1 VTPPTAR
8 PSPGPA
14 PAPAQEP
21 PAAREPERK
30 PTPPPAAKPASPP
43 PERKVAAAPAAAPKP
58 EPAKPAPAA
67 AERKEVAAAP
77 PPPKPQPEPARGGFW
92 RDQVLTTKVQAKLQF
107 NRRLWDASG
116 GILVAA
122 RSGVVTL
129 TGTVPSREDIAEAER
144 IAAAVDGV
152 TSVRNELRV
161 GAAGSPSGP
170 AN

>member
-1 VTPPTAR
+1 V
-8 PSPGPA
+8 PA
-14 PAPAQEP
+14 PKAEL
-21 PAAREPERK
+21 PAATRQPERK
-30 PTPPPAAKPASPP
+30 PVPPPAAKPALQPP
-43 PERKVAAAPAAAPKP
+43 DRKVAPAPKP
-58 EPAKPAPAA
+58 EPARQAPV
-67 AERKEVAAAP
+67 EHKEVAVAP

-129 TGTVPSREDIAEAER
+129 TGTVPSREDLVEAER

-161 GAAGSPSGP
+161 GAPSYQSGP
-170 AN
+170 TN